1 MTPAEGN
8 LSKVGCGIKEGI
20 IALESASNAVSG
32 EAIIPLLTLGLLGC
46 PVAALLSG
54 LIIKDLQPGPVLFGT
69 NPGIVY
75 GFFLAFII
83 ANLAMFLV
91 MLGFIK
97 PFALLPKLK
106 PHQCGLT
113 INSVF

>member
-1 MTPAEGN
+1 
-8 LSKVGCGIKEGI
+8 
-20 IALESASNAVSG
+20 
-32 EAIIPLLTLGLLGC
+32 
-46 PVAALLSG
+46 
-54 LIIKDLQPGPVLFGT
+54 
-69 NPGIVY
+69 
-75 GFFLAFII
+75 FII